1 VVCVSLIGSLLGPT
15 TVSASI
21 IPFHQTSRIRVRLSE
36 GASVARIH
44 GMDLKFYQKSHLGTS
59 ANASSLALSAS
70 RQSDWELHCQ
80 DGRVR
85 AQKINSDAEGQIGE
99 QTLELQEPVTIR
111 SASGFISYGG
121 KPYREELQIHSA
133 GSLCEVV
140 NTVDLEKYLE
150 GLVNAE
156 FNSRWN
162 EEAIGAQ
169 VVAARTYA
177 LYQIRQAS
185 AEDMHY
191 DVDASTSD
199 QVYDGSIRE
208 DERAARVVGRT
219 RGLVLT
225 VGVGGAR
232 VPLKAYYSSTC
243 GGATELPEKVWGSAS
258 AGFHHGVKCPFCA
271 YSPAAHWNLDLSGD
285 VIVKAL
291 RRTTRNEG
299 ALQGWSASSK
309 WSRLLEGRV
318 TGLRVGGLDSS
329 GRVNEVFISF
339 YNSGSKTGLRE
350 KGAPMSGELAITGP
364 KFREIMGSA
373 KFRSAAFE
381 IAMEGPGTWHFQGRG
396 NGHGVGMCQWGAK
409 TMGEKGYKTASIL
422 KFYYPDATLQ
432 KLW

>member
-1 VVCVSLIGSLLGPT
+1 MRCAMGLLPAALCFS
-15 TVSASI
+15 VSASI

-44 GMDLKFYQKSHLGTS
+44 GMDLKFYQKARAAG
-59 ANASSLALSAS
+59 APIIALTAS
-70 RQSDWELHCQ
+70 RESDWELHCQ

-208 DERAARVVGRT
+208 DRELRRSLPRAPMRFIKSAKRAPRT
-219 RGLVLT
+219 CTMMSMPRRRIKFTTDPFAKTRELRGSWVGLV
-225 VGVGGAR
+225 
-232 VPLKAYYSSTC
+232 
-243 GGATELPEKVWGSAS
+243 
-258 AGFHHGVKCPFCA
+258 
-271 YSPAAHWNLDLSGD
+271 
-285 VIVKAL
+285 
-291 RRTTRNEG
+291 
-299 ALQGWSASSK
+299 
-309 WSRLLEGRV
+309 
-318 TGLRVGGLDSS
+318 DS
-329 GRVNEVFISF
+329 F
-339 YNSGSKTGLRE
+339 
-350 KGAPMSGELAITGP
+350 
-364 KFREIMGSA
+364 
-373 KFRSAAFE
+373 
-381 IAMEGPGTWHFQGRG
+381 
-396 NGHGVGMCQWGAK
+396 
-409 TMGEKGYKTASIL
+409 
-422 KFYYPDATLQ
+422 
-432 KLW
+432 